1 MVRKGFVQL
10 FLKVQNL
17 YGRLDL
23 DIHGRSFTGENSDSV
38 CAEDEWDGF
47 LSYEIEFF
55 FQLPFIRFFGND
67 PCEMGECRLLDSG
80 YAEKC
85 VKVVPYLEDFLMEK
99 VR

>member
-38 CAEDEWDGF
+38 CAKDERDGF

-55 FQLPFIRFFGND
+55 FQNPFICFFGND
-67 PCEMGECRLLDSG
+67 PCEMGESRLFDSG
-80 YAEKC
+80 YAEKRME
-85 VKVVPYLEDFLMEK
+85 VVPYLENFLMEK
-99 VR
+99 VW